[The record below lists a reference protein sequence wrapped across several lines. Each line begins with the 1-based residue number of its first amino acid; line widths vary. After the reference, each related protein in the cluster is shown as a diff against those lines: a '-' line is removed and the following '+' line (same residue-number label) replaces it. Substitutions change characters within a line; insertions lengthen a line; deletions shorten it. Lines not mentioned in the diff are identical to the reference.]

1 MATTIFSEIQSGVDE
16 ILKIFTDATL
26 NEKFTWIQ
34 GSLAAI
40 LTVVI
45 MYKGFQT
52 LAGRTQSPIKELVW
66 DISKKLL
73 IMMFVLNINGW
84 FTQSKELCDAF
95 YNWASGGENFYG
107 KLDTITDKYI
117 SAMSSFSASM
127 TTGGLWGDAV
137 LLGPLWCMICLTIGF
152 IFITLAFA
160 FTLITAQLTNTLLI
174 FVLPIALFALMWE
187 RTKQMFGQWLN
198 MFISNLIVLILY
210 SSLAN
215 LVIRVFETTFTLGV
229 TGIDKTF
236 PFFSKGIS
244 ILLTS
249 IMLVVAIKM
258 VVQIAQGLASVSLD
272 SGAGAAAAGV
282 MGSAGAAVGM
292 AGKAGKAV
300 GGMAGRSVMGGVAG
314 AVDAGGGIG
323 SRLKGFAAGAN
334 GVNAAKRFLKTG
346 SFQKTSGF
354 GAKTDK

>member
-26 NEKFTWIQ
+26 NEKFTWVQ

-52 LAGRTQSPIKELVW
+52 LAGRTQSPIRELVW

-95 YNWASGGENFYG
+95 YDWASGKQNFYG
-107 KLDTITDKYI
+107 QLDTITDKYVEAMNSFYKSI
-117 SAMSSFSASM
+117 SV
-127 TTGGLWGDAV
+127 GLFDSTNIV
-137 LLGPLWCMICLTIGF
+137 GPVWCMLCLTIGY
-152 IFITLAFA
+152 IFIVLAFA

-215 LVIRVFETTFTLGV
+215 LVIRVFEKTFTI
-229 TGIDKTF
+229 TGEISANY
-236 PFFSKGIS
+236 PFYSKGIS

-323 SRLKGFAAGAN
+323 SRLKGLAAGAS
-334 GVNAAKRFLKTG
+334 GVNAAKRFLQTG

-354 GAKTDK
+354 GAKKDK

>member
-26 NEKFTWIQ
+26 NEKFTWVQ
-34 GSLAAI
+34 GLLAAI

-107 KLDTITDKYI
+107 KLDAITEKYI
-117 SAMSSFSASM
+117 QAMNSFYRAVD
-127 TTGGLWGDAV
+127 LPIFGDAV
-137 LLGPLWCMICLTIGF
+137 VVGPLWCMICLTIGF

-174 FVLPIALFALMWE
+174 FVLPIALFGLMWE

-215 LVIRVFETTFTLGV
+215 LVIRVFEKTFTI
-229 TGIDKTF
+229 TGEISANY
-236 PFFSKGIS
+236 PFYSKGIS

-282 MGSAGAAVGM
+282 MGSTGAAVGM

-300 GGMAGRSVMGGVAG
+300 GGLGVKSLGAGFASKAAGGSFLAG
-314 AVDAGGGIG
+314 ASGFN
-323 SRLKGFAAGAN
+323 RLK
-334 GVNAAKRFLKTG
+334 KFLGKG
-346 SFQKTSGF
+346 GNQ
-354 GAKTDK
+354 

>member
-107 KLDTITDKYI
+107 KLDAITEKYI
-117 SAMSSFSASM
+117 QAMNSFYRAVD
-127 TTGGLWGDAV
+127 LPIFGDAV
-137 LLGPLWCMICLTIGF
+137 VVGPVWCMICLTIGF

-282 MGSAGAAVGM
+282 MGSTGAAVGM

-323 SRLKGFAAGAN
+323 SRLKGLAAGAS
-334 GVNAAKRFLKTG
+334 GVNAAKRFLQTG
-346 SFQKTSGF
+346 SFEKRTGF

>member
-52 LAGRTQSPIKELVW
+52 LTGRTQSPIKELVW

-95 YNWASGGENFYG
+95 YNWASGKQNFYG
-107 KLDTITDKYI
+107 QLDIITDKYVEAMNSFYHSI
-117 SAMSSFSASM
+117 SV
-127 TTGGLWGDAV
+127 GLFKSTNIV
-137 LLGPLWCMICLTIGF
+137 GPVWCMICLTIGF

-174 FVLPIALFALMWE
+174 FVLPIALFGLMWE
-187 RTKQMFGQWLN
+187 RTKQIFGQWLN

-210 SSLAN
+210 SALADM
-215 LVIRVFETTFTLGV
+215 VIRVFQTTFTLGV
-229 TGIDKTF
+229 TNIPNGY

-282 MGSAGAAVGM
+282 MGSTGAALGMTGKGAKSLGGKGAKSLGAGFASKAAGGSFLAGASGFN
-292 AGKAGKAV
+292 
-300 GGMAGRSVMGGVAG
+300 
-314 AVDAGGGIG
+314 
-323 SRLKGFAAGAN
+323 RLK
-334 GVNAAKRFLKTG
+334 KFL
-346 SFQKTSGF
+346 SGK
-354 GAKTDK
+354 GDNK

>member
-95 YNWASGGENFYG
+95 YNWASGKQNFYG
-107 KLDTITDKYI
+107 QLDTITDKYVEAMNSFYHSI
-117 SAMSSFSASM
+117 SV
-127 TTGGLWGDAV
+127 GLFKSTNIV
-137 LLGPLWCMICLTIGF
+137 GPVWCMICLTIGF

-174 FVLPIALFALMWE
+174 FVLPIALFGLMWE
-187 RTKQMFGQWLN
+187 RTKQIFGQWLN

-210 SSLAN
+210 SALADM
-215 LVIRVFETTFTLGV
+215 VIRVFQTTFTLGV
-229 TGIDKTF
+229 TNIPNGY

-272 SGAGAAAAGV
+272 SGAGAVTAGV

-300 GGMAGRSVMGGVAG
+300 GGLGAKSLGAGFASKAAGGSFLAG
-314 AVDAGGGIG
+314 ASGFN
-323 SRLKGFAAGAN
+323 RLK
-334 GVNAAKRFLKTG
+334 KFL
-346 SFQKTSGF
+346 SGK
-354 GAKTDK
+354 G

>member
-16 ILKIFTDATL
+16 ILKIFTDATF

-107 KLDTITDKYI
+107 KLDAITEKYI
-117 SAMSSFSASM
+117 QAMNSFYRAVD
-127 TTGGLWGDAV
+127 LPIFGDAV
-137 LLGPLWCMICLTIGF
+137 VVGPVWCMICLTIGF

-174 FVLPIALFALMWE
+174 FVLPIALFGLMWE
-187 RTKQMFGQWLN
+187 RTKQIFGQWLN

-210 SSLAN
+210 SALADM
-215 LVIRVFETTFTLGV
+215 VIRVFQTTFTLGV
-229 TGIDKTF
+229 TNIPNGY

-272 SGAGAAAAGV
+272 SGAGAVTAGV
-282 MGSAGAAVGM
+282 MGSTGAALGMTGKGAKSLGGKGAKSLGAGFASKAAGGSFLAGASGFN
-292 AGKAGKAV
+292 
-300 GGMAGRSVMGGVAG
+300 
-314 AVDAGGGIG
+314 
-323 SRLKGFAAGAN
+323 RLK
-334 GVNAAKRFLKTG
+334 KFL
-346 SFQKTSGF
+346 SGK
-354 GAKTDK
+354 GDNK

>member
-26 NEKFTWIQ
+26 NEKFTWVQ

-95 YNWASGGENFYG
+95 YDWASGGENLYG
-107 KLDTITDKYI
+107 KLDGITDAYLTT
-117 SAMSSFSASM
+117 MSSLYEAIKLPVFGKAI
-127 TTGGLWGDAV
+127 V
-137 LLGPLWCMICLTIGF
+137 IGPIWCMLCLTIGY
-152 IFITLAFA
+152 IFIALAFA

-174 FVLPIALFALMWE
+174 FVLPIALFALIWE

-210 SSLAN
+210 SALADM
-215 LVIRVFETTFTLGV
+215 VIRVFQTTFTLGV
-229 TGIDKTF
+229 TNIPNGY

-282 MGSAGAAVGM
+282 MGSTGAAVGM

-300 GGMAGRSVMGGVAG
+300 GGMAGRSVMSGVAG

-323 SRLKGFAAGAN
+323 SRLKGLAAGAS
-334 GVNAAKRFLKTG
+334 GVNAAKRFLQTG
-346 SFQKTSGF
+346 SFEKRTGF

>member
-34 GSLAAI
+34 GSLATI

-95 YNWASGGENFYG
+95 YNWASGKQNFYG
-107 KLDTITDKYI
+107 QLDTITDKYVEAMNSFYHSI
-117 SAMSSFSASM
+117 SV
-127 TTGGLWGDAV
+127 GLFKSTNIV
-137 LLGPLWCMICLTIGF
+137 GPVWCMICLTIGF

-174 FVLPIALFALMWE
+174 FVLPIALFGLMWE
-187 RTKQMFGQWLN
+187 RTKQIFGQWLN

-210 SSLAN
+210 SALADM
-215 LVIRVFETTFTLGV
+215 VIRVFQTTFTLGV
-229 TGIDKTF
+229 TNIPNGY

-272 SGAGAAAAGV
+272 SGAGAVTAGV
-282 MGSAGAAVGM
+282 MGSTGAALGMTGKGAKSLGGKGAKSLGAGFASKAAGGSFLAGASGFN
-292 AGKAGKAV
+292 
-300 GGMAGRSVMGGVAG
+300 
-314 AVDAGGGIG
+314 
-323 SRLKGFAAGAN
+323 RLK
-334 GVNAAKRFLKTG
+334 KFL
-346 SFQKTSGF
+346 SGK
-354 GAKTDK
+354 GDNK

>member
-26 NEKFTWIQ
+26 NEKFTWVQ

-52 LAGRTQSPIKELVW
+52 LAGRTQSPIRELVW

-95 YNWASGGENFYG
+95 YDWASGKQNFYG
-107 KLDTITDKYI
+107 QLDTITDKYVEAMNSFYKSI
-117 SAMSSFSASM
+117 SV
-127 TTGGLWGDAV
+127 GLFDSTNIV
-137 LLGPLWCMICLTIGF
+137 GPVWCMLCLTIGY
-152 IFITLAFA
+152 IFIALAFA

-210 SSLAN
+210 STLAD
-215 LVIRVFETTFTLGV
+215 LVLKHLTNTFSAVSSIGENY
-229 TGIDKTF
+229 
-236 PFFSKGIS
+236 PFFSEGLKALFMS
-244 ILLTS
+244 AILV
-249 IMLVVAIKM
+249 IAIKM

-323 SRLKGFAAGAN
+323 SRLKGLAAGAS
-334 GVNAAKRFLKTG
+334 GVNAAKRFLQTG

-354 GAKTDK
+354 GAKKDK

>member
-26 NEKFTWIQ
+26 NEKFTWVQ
-34 GSLAAI
+34 GLLAAI

-95 YNWASGGENFYG
+95 YDWASGGENFYG

-137 LLGPLWCMICLTIGF
+137 LLGPLWCMICLTIGY
-152 IFITLAFA
+152 IFIVLAFA

-215 LVIRVFETTFTLGV
+215 LVIRVFEKTFTI
-229 TGIDKTF
+229 TGEISANY
-236 PFFSKGIS
+236 PFYSKGIS

-282 MGSAGAAVGM
+282 MGSTGAAVGM

-300 GGMAGRSVMGGVAG
+300 GGLGVKSLGAGFASKAAGGSFLAG
-314 AVDAGGGIG
+314 ARGFN
-323 SRLKGFAAGAN
+323 RLK
-334 GVNAAKRFLKTG
+334 KFLGKG
-346 SFQKTSGF
+346 GNQ
-354 GAKTDK
+354 

>member
-26 NEKFTWIQ
+26 NEKFTWVQ

-95 YNWASGGENFYG
+95 YDWASGGENLYG
-107 KLDTITDKYI
+107 KLDGITDAYLTT
-117 SAMSSFSASM
+117 MSSLYEAIKLPVFGKAI
-127 TTGGLWGDAV
+127 V
-137 LLGPLWCMICLTIGF
+137 IGPIWCMLCLTIGY
-152 IFITLAFA
+152 IFIALAFA

-215 LVIRVFETTFTLGV
+215 LVIRVFEKTFTI
-229 TGIDKTF
+229 TGEISANY
-236 PFFSKGIS
+236 PFYSKGIS

-282 MGSAGAAVGM
+282 MGSTGAAVGM

-300 GGMAGRSVMGGVAG
+300 GGLGVKSLGAGFASKAAGGSFLAG
-314 AVDAGGGIG
+314 ASGFN
-323 SRLKGFAAGAN
+323 RLK
-334 GVNAAKRFLKTG
+334 KFLGKG
-346 SFQKTSGF
+346 GNQ
-354 GAKTDK
+354 

>member
-1 MATTIFSEIQSGVDE
+1 MANTVIFSDIQKIVDE
-16 ILKIFTDATL
+16 TLKIFTDATL
-26 NEKFTWIQ
+26 NEKFTWVQ

-95 YNWASGGENFYG
+95 YDWASGGENLYG
-107 KLDTITDKYI
+107 KLDGITDAYLTT
-117 SAMSSFSASM
+117 MSSLYEAIKLPVFGKAI
-127 TTGGLWGDAV
+127 V
-137 LLGPLWCMICLTIGF
+137 IGPIWCMLCLTIGY
-152 IFITLAFA
+152 IFIALAFA

-210 SSLAN
+210 STLAD
-215 LVIRVFETTFTLGV
+215 LVLKHLTNTFSAVSSIGENY
-229 TGIDKTF
+229 
-236 PFFSKGIS
+236 PFFSEGLKALFMS
-244 ILLTS
+244 AILV
-249 IMLVVAIKM
+249 IAIKM

-272 SGAGAAAAGV
+272 SGAGAVTAGV
-282 MGSAGAAVGM
+282 MGSTGAAVGM

-323 SRLKGFAAGAN
+323 SRLKGLAAGAS
-334 GVNAAKRFLKTG
+334 GVNAAKRFLQTG
-346 SFQKTSGF
+346 SFEKTSGF
-354 GAKTDK
+354 GAKKDK

>member
-34 GSLAAI
+34 GSLATI

-95 YNWASGGENFYG
+95 YNWASGKQNFYG
-107 KLDTITDKYI
+107 QLDTITDKYVEAMNSFYHSI
-117 SAMSSFSASM
+117 SV
-127 TTGGLWGDAV
+127 GLFKSTNIV
-137 LLGPLWCMICLTIGF
+137 GPVWCMICLTIGF

-174 FVLPIALFALMWE
+174 FVLPIALFGLMWE
-187 RTKQMFGQWLN
+187 RTKQIFGQWLN

-210 SSLAN
+210 SALADM
-215 LVIRVFETTFTLGV
+215 VIRVFQTTFTLGV
-229 TGIDKTF
+229 TNIPNGY

-282 MGSAGAAVGM
+282 MGSTGAVLGMTGKGAKSLGGKGAKSLGAGFASKAAGGSFLAGASGFN
-292 AGKAGKAV
+292 
-300 GGMAGRSVMGGVAG
+300 
-314 AVDAGGGIG
+314 
-323 SRLKGFAAGAN
+323 RLK
-334 GVNAAKRFLKTG
+334 KFL
-346 SFQKTSGF
+346 SGK
-354 GAKTDK
+354 GDNK

>member
-26 NEKFTWIQ
+26 NEKFTWVQ

-73 IMMFVLNINGW
+73 IIMFVLNINGW

-95 YNWASGGENFYG
+95 YDWASGGENLYG
-107 KLDTITDKYI
+107 KLDGITDAYLTT
-117 SAMSSFSASM
+117 MSSLYEAIKLPVFGKAI
-127 TTGGLWGDAV
+127 V
-137 LLGPLWCMICLTIGF
+137 IGPIWCMLCLTIGY
-152 IFITLAFA
+152 IFIALAFA

-210 SSLAN
+210 SALADM
-215 LVIRVFETTFTLGV
+215 VIRVFQTTFTLGV
-229 TGIDKTF
+229 TNIPNGY
-236 PFFSKGIS
+236 PFFFFFFF

-249 IMLVVAIKM
+249 ILLVVAIKM

-272 SGAGAAAAGV
+272 SGAGAVTAGV
-282 MGSAGAAVGM
+282 MGSTGAAVGM

-300 GGMAGRSVMGGVAG
+300 GGLGVKSLGAGFASKAAGGSFLAG
-314 AVDAGGGIG
+314 ASGFN
-323 SRLKGFAAGAN
+323 RLK
-334 GVNAAKRFLKTG
+334 KFLGKG
-346 SFQKTSGF
+346 GNQ
-354 GAKTDK
+354 

>member
-215 LVIRVFETTFTLGV
+215 LVIRVFEKTFTI
-229 TGIDKTF
+229 TGTISANY
-236 PFFSKGIS
+236 PFYSKGIS

-272 SGAGAAAAGV
+272 SGAGVAAAGV

-323 SRLKGFAAGAN
+323 SRLKGLAAGAS
-334 GVNAAKRFLKTG
+334 GVNAAKRFLQTG
-346 SFQKTSGF
+346 SFEKRTGF

>member
-26 NEKFTWIQ
+26 NEKFTWVQ

-95 YNWASGGENFYG
+95 YDWASGGENFYG

-137 LLGPLWCMICLTIGF
+137 LLGPLWCMICLTIGY
-152 IFITLAFA
+152 IFIVLAFA

-215 LVIRVFETTFTLGV
+215 LVIRVFEKTFTI
-229 TGIDKTF
+229 TGEISANY
-236 PFFSKGIS
+236 PFYSKGIS

-282 MGSAGAAVGM
+282 MGSTGAAVGM

-323 SRLKGFAAGAN
+323 SRLKGFAAGAS
-334 GVNAAKRFLKTG
+334 GVNAAKRFLQTG
-346 SFQKTSGF
+346 SFEKRTGF

>member
-26 NEKFTWIQ
+26 NEKFTWVQ

-73 IMMFVLNINGW
+73 IIMFVLNINGW

-95 YNWASGGENFYG
+95 YDWASGGENFYG

-137 LLGPLWCMICLTIGF
+137 LLGPLWCMICLTIGY
-152 IFITLAFA
+152 IFIVLAFA

-215 LVIRVFETTFTLGV
+215 LVIRVFEKTFTI
-229 TGIDKTF
+229 TGEISANY
-236 PFFSKGIS
+236 PFYSKGIS

-282 MGSAGAAVGM
+282 MGSTGAAVGM

-300 GGMAGRSVMGGVAG
+300 GGLGVKSLGAGFASKAAGGSFLAG
-314 AVDAGGGIG
+314 ASGFN
-323 SRLKGFAAGAN
+323 RLK
-334 GVNAAKRFLKTG
+334 KFLGKG
-346 SFQKTSGF
+346 GNQ
-354 GAKTDK
+354 

>member
-26 NEKFTWIQ
+26 NEKFTWVQ

-95 YNWASGGENFYG
+95 YDWASGGENFYG
-107 KLDTITDKYI
+107 KLDTITDKYVEAMNSFYKSI
-117 SAMSSFSASM
+117 SV
-127 TTGGLWGDAV
+127 GLFDSTNIV
-137 LLGPLWCMICLTIGF
+137 GPVWCMLCLTIGY
-152 IFITLAFA
+152 IFIVLAFA

-210 SSLAN
+210 STLAD
-215 LVIRVFETTFTLGV
+215 LVLKHLTNTFSAVSSIGENY
-229 TGIDKTF
+229 
-236 PFFSKGIS
+236 PFFSEGLKALFMS
-244 ILLTS
+244 AILV
-249 IMLVVAIKM
+249 IAIKM

-272 SGAGAAAAGV
+272 SGAGAVTAGV
-282 MGSAGAAVGM
+282 MGSTGAAVGM

-300 GGMAGRSVMGGVAG
+300 GGLGVKSLGAGFASKAAGGSFLAG
-314 AVDAGGGIG
+314 ASGFN
-323 SRLKGFAAGAN
+323 RLK
-334 GVNAAKRFLKTG
+334 KFLGKG
-346 SFQKTSGF
+346 GNQ
-354 GAKTDK
+354 

>member
-26 NEKFTWIQ
+26 NEKFTWVQ

-95 YNWASGGENFYG
+95 YDWASGGENFYG

-137 LLGPLWCMICLTIGF
+137 LLGPLWWMIWLTIG
-152 IFITLAFA
+152 
-160 FTLITAQLTNTLLI
+160 
-174 FVLPIALFALMWE
+174 
-187 RTKQMFGQWLN
+187 
-198 MFISNLIVLILY
+198 
-210 SSLAN
+210 
-215 LVIRVFETTFTLGV
+215 
-229 TGIDKTF
+229 
-236 PFFSKGIS
+236 
-244 ILLTS
+244 
-249 IMLVVAIKM
+249 
-258 VVQIAQGLASVSLD
+258 
-272 SGAGAAAAGV
+272 
-282 MGSAGAAVGM
+282 
-292 AGKAGKAV
+292 
-300 GGMAGRSVMGGVAG
+300 
-314 AVDAGGGIG
+314 
-323 SRLKGFAAGAN
+323 
-334 GVNAAKRFLKTG
+334 
-346 SFQKTSGF
+346 
-354 GAKTDK
+354 

>member
-26 NEKFTWIQ
+26 NEKFTWVQ

-73 IMMFVLNINGW
+73 IIMFVLNINGW

-95 YNWASGGENFYG
+95 YDWASGKQNFYG
-107 KLDTITDKYI
+107 QLDTITDKYVEAMNSFYKSI
-117 SAMSSFSASM
+117 SV
-127 TTGGLWGDAV
+127 GLFDSTNIV
-137 LLGPLWCMICLTIGF
+137 GPVWCMLCLTIGY
-152 IFITLAFA
+152 IFIALAFA

-215 LVIRVFETTFTLGV
+215 LVIRVFEKTFTI
-229 TGIDKTF
+229 TGEISANY
-236 PFFSKGIS
+236 PFYSKGIS
-244 ILLTS
+244 ILLTA
-249 IMLVVAIKM
+249 IMLVIAIKM

>member
-26 NEKFTWIQ
+26 NEKFTWVQ

-95 YNWASGGENFYG
+95 YDWASGGENFYG

-137 LLGPLWCMICLTIGF
+137 LLGPLWCMICLTIGY
-152 IFITLAFA
+152 IFIVLAFA

-215 LVIRVFETTFTLGV
+215 LVIRVFEKTFTI
-229 TGIDKTF
+229 T
-236 PFFSKGIS
+236 
-244 ILLTS
+244 
-249 IMLVVAIKM
+249 
-258 VVQIAQGLASVSLD
+258 
-272 SGAGAAAAGV
+272 
-282 MGSAGAAVGM
+282 
-292 AGKAGKAV
+292 
-300 GGMAGRSVMGGVAG
+300 
-314 AVDAGGGIG
+314 
-323 SRLKGFAAGAN
+323 
-334 GVNAAKRFLKTG
+334 
-346 SFQKTSGF
+346 
-354 GAKTDK
+354 

>member
-26 NEKFTWIQ
+26 NEKFTWVQ

-95 YNWASGGENFYG
+95 YDWASGGENFYG

-137 LLGPLWCMICLTIGF
+137 LLGPLWCMICLTIGY
-152 IFITLAFA
+152 IFIVLAFA

-210 SSLAN
+210 STLAD
-215 LVIRVFETTFTLGV
+215 LVLKHLTNTFSAVSSIGENY
-229 TGIDKTF
+229 
-236 PFFSKGIS
+236 PFFSEGLKALFMS
-244 ILLTS
+244 AILV
-249 IMLVVAIKM
+249 IAIKM

-272 SGAGAAAAGV
+272 SGAGAVTAGV
-282 MGSAGAAVGM
+282 MGSTGAAVGM

-300 GGMAGRSVMGGVAG
+300 GGLGVKSLGAGFASKAAGGSFLAG
-314 AVDAGGGIG
+314 ASGFN
-323 SRLKGFAAGAN
+323 RLK
-334 GVNAAKRFLKTG
+334 KFLGKG
-346 SFQKTSGF
+346 GNQ
-354 GAKTDK
+354 

>member
-26 NEKFTWIQ
+26 NEKFTWVQ
-34 GSLAAI
+34 GLLAAI

-95 YNWASGGENFYG
+95 YDWASGGENFYG

-137 LLGPLWCMICLTIGF
+137 LLGPLWCMICLTIGY
-152 IFITLAFA
+152 IFIVLAFA

-215 LVIRVFETTFTLGV
+215 LVIRVFEKTFTI
-229 TGIDKTF
+229 TGTISANY
-236 PFFSKGIS
+236 PFYSKGIS

>member
-1 MATTIFSEIQSGVDE
+1 MANTVIFSDIQKIVDE
-16 ILKIFTDATL
+16 TLKIFTDATL
-26 NEKFTWIQ
+26 NEKFTWVQ

-95 YNWASGGENFYG
+95 YDWASGGENLYG
-107 KLDTITDKYI
+107 KLDGITDAYLTT
-117 SAMSSFSASM
+117 MSSLYEAIKLPVFGKAI
-127 TTGGLWGDAV
+127 V
-137 LLGPLWCMICLTIGF
+137 IGPIWCMLCLTIGY
-152 IFITLAFA
+152 IFIALAFA

-215 LVIRVFETTFTLGV
+215 LVIRVFEKTFTI
-229 TGIDKTF
+229 TGEISANY
-236 PFFSKGIS
+236 PFYSKGIS

-282 MGSAGAAVGM
+282 MGSTGAAVGM

-300 GGMAGRSVMGGVAG
+300 GGLGVKSLGAGFASKAAGGSFLAG
-314 AVDAGGGIG
+314 ASGFN
-323 SRLKGFAAGAN
+323 RLK
-334 GVNAAKRFLKTG
+334 KFLGKG
-346 SFQKTSGF
+346 GNQ
-354 GAKTDK
+354 

>member
-26 NEKFTWIQ
+26 NEKFTWVQ

-107 KLDTITDKYI
+107 KLDAITEKYI
-117 SAMSSFSASM
+117 QAMNSFYRAVD
-127 TTGGLWGDAV
+127 LPIFGDAV
-137 LLGPLWCMICLTIGF
+137 VVGPLWCMICLTIGF

-174 FVLPIALFALMWE
+174 FVLPIALFGLMLE

-215 LVIRVFETTFTLGV
+215 LVIRVFEKTFTI
-229 TGIDKTF
+229 TGEISANY
-236 PFFSKGIS
+236 PFYSKGIS

-282 MGSAGAAVGM
+282 MGSTGAAVGM

-300 GGMAGRSVMGGVAG
+300 GGLGVKSLGAGFASKAAGSSFLAG
-314 AVDAGGGIG
+314 ASGFN
-323 SRLKGFAAGAN
+323 RLK
-334 GVNAAKRFLKTG
+334 KFLGKG
-346 SFQKTSGF
+346 GNQ
-354 GAKTDK
+354 

>member
-26 NEKFTWIQ
+26 NEKFTWVQ

-95 YNWASGGENFYG
+95 YDWASGGENFYG

-137 LLGPLWCMICLTIGF
+137 LLGPLWCMICLTIGY
-152 IFITLAFA
+152 IFIVLAFA

-215 LVIRVFETTFTLGV
+215 LVIRVFEKTFTI
-229 TGIDKTF
+229 TGEISANY
-236 PFFSKGIS
+236 PFYSKGIS

-282 MGSAGAAVGM
+282 MGSTGAAVGM

-323 SRLKGFAAGAN
+323 SRLKGLAAGAS
-334 GVNAAKRFLKTG
+334 GVNAAKRFLQTG
-346 SFQKTSGF
+346 SFEKRTGF